1 MFRGSGTVWALIGPL
16 VPAEIKTGC
25 LQPPNGSVLQFN
37 LRPLTLKSFP
47 SILLLVVAGWGA
59 GSGWGGAGSGVSR
72 YQILELDLM
81 MRL

>member
-16 VPAEIKTGC
+16 VPAEMKTGC
-25 LQPPNGSVLQFN
+25 LQPPNGSVLPFN
-37 LRPLTLKSFP
+37 LRPLILKPSP
-47 SILLLVVAGWGA
+47 SILPFVVAGWG
-59 GSGWGGAGSGVSR
+59 GRKWMGGAGSGVSW